1 MISNSSSNLSHANLG
16 CDGSV
21 DVLDVV
27 SVDVFADGSVGE
39 LDGRSVGLHDES
51 EVFDV
56 VDVVDGGLVE
66 AVDDGVVEA
75 VDEEVV
81 DVVVVAVVDAVVAG
95 VVEAL
100 AGVDTVEELDE
111 TSSSFVDPL
120 LELLSIFGSGVLLT
134 GGLYCKVAFV
144 VEAFE
149 SSKGSSTFLGFL
161 EVGVVPKLEC
171 SCRLQ
176 LSWTTLQRGSVRNT
190 NQLPE
195 LL

>member
-120 LELLSIFGSGVLLT
+120 LELLSIFGSGIDCFTSQITLLIYKRENYH
-134 GGLYCKVAFV
+134 G
-144 VEAFE
+144 
-149 SSKGSSTFLGFL
+149 STFKSTF
-161 EVGVVPKLEC
+161 
-171 SCRLQ
+171 
-176 LSWTTLQRGSVRNT
+176 
-190 NQLPE
+190 
-195 LL
+195 